1 MDDNFTIHSYNF
13 FTEKIQVSAI
23 HDMSGLR
30 HEWIAPGQK
39 KLKRKSCVENK
50 KSYNENDVANQKL
63 C

>member
-30 HEWIAPGQK
+30 HEWIAPG
-39 KLKRKSCVENK
+39 
-50 KSYNENDVANQKL
+50 
-63 C
+63 